1 MWFSVT
7 PFTMLPITPPQD
19 RRSSRPTRRLAV
31 LAGAALLALHAG
43 SAWALYKVVGPDGKI
58 TYTDRPP
65 VDKPVQTLS
74 ANGAV
79 ASTDALPFELRAI
92 ASRFPVTLYTTRD
105 CGPCDSG
112 RNALRQRGVPFTEK
126 TVNTG
131 ADTQALQRLEGTNQL
146 PVLRVGQQQ
155 VMGYADAEWQSYLDA
170 AGYPKQSLLPRTY
183 AWPDAAPLAPQAAAP
198 ARTTSGSAAGA
209 QAPSNGSTSGGTA
222 APGQSPVAPPP
233 GIRF

>member
-1 MWFSVT
+1 MKFRSR
-7 PFTMLPITPPQD
+7 LPIA
-19 RRSSRPTRRLAV
+19 SSGMPRPAQPLLGVA
-31 LAGAALLALHAG
+31 AALLLALPLAP
-43 SAWALYKVVGPDGKI
+43 AWALYKVVGPDGKI

-65 VDKPVQTLS
+65 VDKPAQTLS
-74 ANGAV
+74 TTGAV
-79 ASTDALPFELRAI
+79 SSTDALPFELRQVTA
-92 ASRFPVTLYTTRD
+92 RFPVTLYTTRD
-105 CGPCDSG
+105 CAPCDTG
-112 RNALRQRGVPFTEK
+112 RNMLRQRGVPFTEK